1 MECMQPSHQLG
12 TILIGT
18 IINFHLT
25 VIAIGL
31 GDIIG
36 VILLI
41 SLGPITIGVIPILEI
56 TTAGMILG
64 THLGTEVTTVG
75 VDITEVITDT
85 DGIIHFM
92 EVILITE
99 IIGTAQPIK
108 QQEEITQP
116 ATEQTQQI

>member
-25 VIAIGL
+25 VIVIGL

-64 THLGTEVTTVG
+64 TEVTTVG

-92 EVILITE
+92 VVILIME

-116 ATEQTQQI
+116 ATEQTQWI